1 MFSKRTS
8 PQGAV
13 ADKQQR
19 PDVCKAECDKA
30 LKLNP
35 KYIKAALKRA
45 NYYIAV
51 KQYDK
56 AKRDCKRILDHDPA
70 NIECKSVI
78 TLTREA
84 SFTLLCLQK
93 SVRRGEK
100 VRLLRDTRCYGV
112 RHY

>member
-1 MFSKRTS
+1 M
-8 PQGAV
+8 
-13 ADKQQR
+13 ADKQNR

-56 AKRDCKRILDHDPA
+56 AKRDCQRILDHDPA

-78 TLTREA
+78 KLIRET
-84 SFTLLCLQK
+84 STLLCLQEN
-93 SVRRGEK
+93 VRRGGK
-100 VRLLRDTRCYGV
+100 VSQFE
-112 RHY
+112 